1 MSPHRRPM
9 PPSTPVPLTEVTF
22 GELRDYRDALRS
34 EADRVSYWRR
44 VTHGRIDLLTARSE
58 SGSPLTHEQLARA
71 LADTGSGQ
79 RRRGLMFID
88 AAEPLP
94 ELPLLDDLWAAEM
107 DSSDQRA
114 VDDSLGKLRSAE
126 QQLNEY
132 RDALHRRVDEA
143 TLELVAR
150 YREDPT
156 RALDLLERPAR

>member
-1 MSPHRRPM
+1 MSPHRRPT
-9 PPSTPVPLTEVTF
+9 PPPAPVPLTEVTF
-22 GELRDYRDALRS
+22 GELRHYRDALRA

-58 SGSPLTHEQLARA
+58 SGSPLTHEQLGRA

-79 RRRGLMFID
+79 RRRGLMSID

-94 ELPLLDDLWAAEM
+94 DLPLLDDLWSAEM
-107 DSSDQRA
+107 DSSDRRA
-114 VDDSLGKLRSAE
+114 VHESLGKLRTAE
-126 QQLNEY
+126 HQLNEY

-143 TLELVAR
+143 TLELLAR

-156 RALDLLERPAR
+156 RALDLLERPDR